1 MDESRIGIMGRNIRF
16 KKKAKVIDIV
26 ITAVSAMLS
35 VGVMLYGV
43 GHFGL
48 KETWVELILNLFYL
62 ACLVMMWMFFFNRL
76 KPNHFN
82 YWCTLCVGM
91 TILIRDILIPAEFNS
106 EVLRMSSLILSELLL
121 LMLTFF
127 YARRQ
132 WKSYSKRDLWMIF
145 VIDMIIAA
153 IYHYEFYFLEPITET
168 TDYLFTEIW
177 IRPTITYGLVAC
189 YVTETDEQ

>member
-1 MDESRIGIMGRNIRF
+1 MERNIRF

-26 ITAVSAMLS
+26 ITAVSAMFS
-35 VGVMLYGV
+35 VGIMLYGV
-43 GHFGL
+43 AHFGL
-48 KETWVELILNLFYL
+48 KETGVELLLNLLYL
-62 ACLVMMWMFFFNRL
+62 ACLVMMWMYFFNRL

-91 TILIRDILIPAEFNS
+91 TILIRDILVPAEFVS

-121 LMLTFF
+121 LTLTFF

-132 WKSYSKRDLWMIF
+132 WKSYTKRDLWMIF
-145 VIDMIIAA
+145 VIDVIIAA
-153 IYHYEFYFLEPITET
+153 IYQYEFYCIEPITEA
-168 TDYLFTEIW
+168 TDYLITEIW

-189 YVTETDEQ
+189 YVTETNEQ

>member
-26 ITAVSAMLS
+26 ITALSAMLS

-43 GHFGL
+43 GRFGL
-48 KETWVELILNLFYL
+48 KESWVELVLNLFYL
-62 ACLVMMWMFFFNRL
+62 TCLVMMWMFFFNRL

-153 IYHYEFYFLEPITET
+153 IYHYEFFFLEPITET
-168 TDYLFTEIW
+168 TDYLLTEIW

>member
-1 MDESRIGIMGRNIRF
+1 MGRNIRF

-35 VGVMLYGV
+35 VGVMLYAV
-43 GHFGL
+43 CHYGL
-48 KETWVELILNLFYL
+48 KETWIELVLNLFYL

-76 KPNHFN
+76 KPIHFN
-82 YWCTLCVGM
+82 YWCTLCVAM
-91 TILIRDILIPAEFNS
+91 TILIRDILVPADFSS

-145 VIDMIIAA
+145 VIDVLIAA
-153 IYHYEFYFLEPITET
+153 IYHYEFYYLEPITEA
-168 TDYLFTEIW
+168 TDYLLTEIW

-189 YVTETDEQ
+189 YVTETDDYRELE

>member
-1 MDESRIGIMGRNIRF
+1 MGRNIRF

-106 EVLRMSSLILSELLL
+106 EMLRMSSLILSELLL

-132 WKSYSKRDLWMIF
+132 WKGYSKRDLWMIF

-168 TDYLFTEIW
+168 TDYLLTEIW